1 MVVSAQSRGG
11 MQMEFSELFSPLTEW
26 GAFCA
31 VAVGVLTASALAAP
45 GDVAAT
51 SLLSGRRLGYG
62 AAFRT
67 GLACNAA
74 LAVLA
79 VALAWVVVVDIR
91 IEGTPAP
98 SFARVLFS
106 PAILF
111 WGAAAAVPL
120 HATVAGRAA
129 GANKPR
135 AGKWVVAATCACV
148 WMGVWVVLG
157 LLARSV
163 L

>member
-1 MVVSAQSRGG
+1 

-26 GAFCA
+26 GAFCF

-45 GDVAAT
+45 GEVAAT

-67 GLACNAA
+67 GLLCNAW
-74 LAVLA
+74 LAAPA
-79 VALAWVVVVDIR
+79 VALAWLVVVDIR
-91 IEGTPAP
+91 IERVPAP

-106 PAILF
+106 PMMLC
-111 WGAAAAVPL
+111 WCAAAEGPL
-120 HATVAGRAA
+120 HVAVAGRTA
-129 GANKPR
+129 GASEPR
-135 AGKWVVAATCACV
+135 GARWVVAATCG
-148 WMGVWVVLG
+148 GVWTAVWLVLG
-157 LLARSV
+157 LLARGV

>member
-45 GDVAAT
+45 GDVAAS
-51 SLLSGRRLGYG
+51 SLLCGRRLGYG

-67 GLACNAA
+67 GLACNAG
-74 LAVLA
+74 LAALA
-79 VALAWVVVVDIR
+79 VALAWVVVMDIR

-98 SFARVLFS
+98 SLARVLFS
-106 PAILF
+106 PAMLF
-111 WGAAAAVPL
+111 WCAAAAVPL
-120 HATVAGRAA
+120 HATVARRTA
-129 GANKPR
+129 GASEPR
-135 AGKWVVAATCACV
+135 GARWVVAATCGGVWTGV
-148 WMGVWVVLG
+148 WMVLG
-157 LLARSV
+157 LLARG
-163 L
+163 LL